1 MIRTTGPRRTG
12 WGGVVKGDLEN
23 KTFLGDQV
31 GERRKETG
39 PGSSKFDVLQRR
51 GLAHLAV
58 QLARHELRL
67 LLVLPGDVPSDRVV
81 AGERSTA
88 VRAWHAYS
96 LMPLAYVRPQVRLV
110 AVLPVAQRA
119 L

>member
-1 MIRTTGPRRTG
+1 MG
-12 WGGVVKGDLEN
+12 WGG
-23 KTFLGDQV
+23 
-31 GERRKETG
+31 ERGFGKQNVPRGSGGREEERDRTG
-39 PGSSKFDVLQRR
+39 QQQKFDVPQRR